1 MTSII
6 AVANTSVPIFANV
19 EPIWNIDE
27 ARPIKS
33 LSPPFAF
40 ADIFSPFLSLSPN
53 VSLNAPIAIFI
64 LPAAAL
70 ASYFSQGINVSL
82 IISIIAVASTS
93 VPILKNVEPICK
105 KDEPSAIKSEPK
117 PFKLDII
124 PCPFLSS
131 RPNASCNAP
140 IPVLIFFADFLPSKL
155 SQDSRPFFNIPS
167 VAPARSK
174 EPIMKNV
181 LPKFSTPIA
190 ISINPPFSL
199 CPNDFFS
206 SPLPNS
212 RPNVSLNPPIA
223 ALTLFIDLLASNVFQ

>member
-40 ADIFSPFLSLSPN
+40 ADILSPFLSLRPN

-70 ASYFSQGINVSL
+70 ASYFSQGIKVTL
-82 IISIIAVASTS
+82 MISIIAVANTS
-93 VPILKNVEPICK
+93 DPIFANVEPICK
-105 KDEPSAIKSEPK
+105 KDEPSPIKSLPK
-117 PFKLDII
+117 PFRLDFILSF
-124 PCPFLSS
+124 FLSS
-131 RPNASCNAP
+131 SPNTSRNVP
-140 IPVLIFFADFLPSKL
+140 IHVLILSADFLPSKL
-155 SQDSRPFFNIPS
+155 SQDLRPFFNIPS
-167 VAPARSK
+167 AAPARSK
-174 EPIMKNV
+174 EPIIKNV
-181 LPKFSTPIA
+181 LPKFSTLIA

-206 SPLPNS
+206 SLLPNS
-212 RPNVSLNPPIA
+212 RPNTSLNPSIA
-223 ALTLFIDLLASNVFQ
+223 DLTLPIDLLASNVFQ

>member
-1 MTSII
+1 MISII

-33 LSPPFAF
+33 LPKPFILDF
-40 ADIFSPFLSLSPN
+40 ILSPFLSL
-53 VSLNAPIAIFI
+53 
-64 LPAAAL
+64 
-70 ASYFSQGINVSL
+70 
-82 IISIIAVASTS
+82 
-93 VPILKNVEPICK
+93 
-105 KDEPSAIKSEPK
+105 
-117 PFKLDII
+117 
-124 PCPFLSS
+124 

-174 EPIMKNV
+174 EPIVKNV
-181 LPKFSTPIA
+181 LPKFNTPIA

-206 SPLPNS
+206 SPLPSS

-223 ALTLFIDLLASNVFQ
+223 AFTLSIDLLASNVFQ

>member
-33 LSPPFAF
+33 L
-40 ADIFSPFLSLSPN
+40 
-53 VSLNAPIAIFI
+53 
-64 LPAAAL
+64 
-70 ASYFSQGINVSL
+70 
-82 IISIIAVASTS
+82 
-93 VPILKNVEPICK
+93 
-105 KDEPSAIKSEPK
+105 PK
-117 PFKLDII
+117 PFILDFIL
-124 PCPFLSS
+124 CPFLSS
-131 RPNASCNAP
+131 SPNASCNAP

-167 VAPARSK
+167 AAPARSK
-174 EPIMKNV
+174 EPIVKNV
-181 LPKFSTPIA
+181 LPKFNTPIA

-206 SPLPNS
+206 SPLPSS

-223 ALTLFIDLLASNVFQ
+223 AFTLSIDLLASNVFQ